1 MASAA
6 PAPGAVETKGVTT
19 TGSTLVSRNVTVA
32 GRRTSIRLEPV
43 MWRAL
48 EQISARQGISVFE
61 FCTRVQERRPGGNL
75 TAGVRAEIVAYL
87 LENLA
92 TAENRLSDLTG
103 RAEVQDP
110 V

>member
-1 MASAA
+1 MTAQ
-6 PAPGAVETKGVTT
+6 APGAVETMGVTT

-48 EQISARQGISVFE
+48 EQISARQNISVFE
-61 FCTRVQERRPGGNL
+61 FCTRVHERRLGGNL
-75 TAGVRAEIVAYL
+75 TAGVRAEIVSYL

-92 TAENRLSDLTG
+92 MAETRLSKLAG
-103 RAEVQDP
+103 QAGLHDP